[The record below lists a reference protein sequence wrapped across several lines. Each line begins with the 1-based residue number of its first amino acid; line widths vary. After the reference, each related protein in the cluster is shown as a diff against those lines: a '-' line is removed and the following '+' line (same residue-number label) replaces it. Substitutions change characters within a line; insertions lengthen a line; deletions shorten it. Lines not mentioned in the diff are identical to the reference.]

1 MVAESPALDERT
13 LVEPDD
19 GTMAELY
26 TRYVPGG
33 IRLAYLLTGDR
44 HQAEDLA
51 HEAFVR
57 CVGRFQ
63 HLRAHTA
70 FDAYLRRAIV
80 NLHTSGLRR
89 RKTERDWLRREGPR
103 AAAAVSTQR
112 DVGEREDLWQALST
126 LPARQRAALVLRY
139 YEDLSERDAAE
150 ALGCSLAAM
159 KSLVAR
165 GSDALRASLTTYAS
179 EGDDR

>member
-1 MVAESPALDERT
+1 MMTEAIVAEP
-13 LVEPDD
+13 
-19 GTMAELY
+19 GTSAMADLY
-26 TRYVPGG
+26 TRHVPAA

-57 CVGRFQ
+57 CVGRFA
-63 HLRAHTA
+63 HLRARDA
-70 FDAYLRRAIV
+70 FDAYLRRAVV

-89 RKTERDWLRREGPR
+89 TKTERAWLASHGTAEARRTATMP
-103 AAAAVSTQR
+103 
-112 DVGEREDLWQALST
+112 DVGAKEDLWRALAT

-139 YEDLSERDAAE
+139 YEDLSEHDTAE
-150 ALGCSLAAM
+150 ALKCSVAAV

-165 GSDALRASLTTYAS
+165 GSEAVRAAVS
-179 EGDDR
+179 EGGLR